1 MSTAF
6 SSLSTMEAA
15 IGGDADAILTL
26 LKKSQ
31 SDIRRYARRTCRTTS
46 DVEDAVQETLW
57 IVYRRIGR
65 LQRAGAFSLWLFQ
78 IVHRTCLRLAK
89 QHIGLPD
96 DVSSFENDLQLSKRP
111 ESELRIDIAAAIQ
124 SLPSHYRQV
133 LILRDVDEMTISEI
147 AQSLELT
154 RETVKARLH
163 RGRALVREYMMR

>member
-1 MSTAF
+1 
-6 SSLSTMEAA
+6 MEAA

-26 LKKSQ
+26 LKMSQ
-31 SDIRRYARRTCRTTS
+31 PDIRRYARRTCRTTS

-57 IVYRRIGR
+57 IVYSRIGR
-65 LQRAGAFSLWLFQ
+65 LQRAGAFSLWLFR

-89 QHIGLPD
+89 QHLGLPD
-96 DVSSFENDLQLSKRP
+96 DVSSLENDLQLSKRP

-133 LILRDVDEMTISEI
+133 LIFRDVDEMTISEI